1 MPSLGFYR
9 PNYSLVTNKTTNVF
23 FDGRKNEKNN
33 IKIMK
38 LKKILGSDNVRG
50 EYKLF
55 NLLNNKHEYD
65 LSKDNLD

>member
-23 FDGRKNEKNN
+23 FDSRKNEKNN

-38 LKKILGSDNVRG
+38 LKKILGSYNVRG

-55 NLLNNKHEYD
+55 NLLNNKHEDD
-65 LSKDNLD
+65 LSKDNLN